1 MNFIVLNVIII
12 NIIFKL
18 KEVENL
24 ATKSI
29 EKLTDYFYRF
39 PGIGKKSASR
49 LAFHILEME
58 KNEIEEFVKAVYEVK
73 DNTEKCMV
81 CGNLSESPICEICDN
96 ETRDSSIICVVED
109 NRDILALEKSK
120 SYNGKYHVLNGKIAP
135 LSGITP
141 DKLNIK
147 SLLTRVAAEEIEEII
162 LALNPDLEG
171 ETTAMYLMK
180 LLKPFGVKISKI
192 ASGIPMGGNIEFSD
206 IATINRA
213 LNDRKEQ

>member
-1 MNFIVLNVIII
+1 M
-12 NIIFKL
+12 
-18 KEVENL
+18 
-24 ATKSI
+24 ATISI

-49 LAFHILEME
+49 LAFHILEMDQS
-58 KNEIEEFVKAVYEVK
+58 EINEFVKAIYEVK
-73 DNTEKCMV
+73 EKTQKCTI
-81 CGNLSESPICEICDN
+81 CGNLSESEICEICSS
-96 ETRDSSIICVVED
+96 ESRESSIICVVED
-109 NRDILALEKSK
+109 NRDIIALEKSK
-120 SYNGKYHVLNGKIAP
+120 SYSGKYHVLNGKIAP

-147 SLLTRVAAEEIEEII
+147 SLLQRVASEDISEII

-180 LLKPFGVKISKI
+180 LIKPFGVKITKI

-213 LNDRKEQ
+213 LNDRKE

>member
-1 MNFIVLNVIII
+1 M
-12 NIIFKL
+12 
-18 KEVENL
+18 
-24 ATKSI
+24 ATISI

-49 LAFHILEME
+49 LAFHILEMDQS
-58 KNEIEEFVKAVYEVK
+58 EINEFVKAIYEVK
-73 DNTEKCMV
+73 EKTQKCTI
-81 CGNLSESPICEICDN
+81 CGNLSESEICEICSS
-96 ETRDSSIICVVED
+96 ESRESSIICVVED
-109 NRDILALEKSK
+109 NRDIIALEKSK
-120 SYNGKYHVLNGKIAP
+120 SYSGKYHVLNGKIAP

-147 SLLTRVAAEEIEEII
+147 SLLQRVASEDISEII

-180 LLKPFGVKISKI
+180 LIKPFGVKITKI